1 VGQGIGVGCGGRDGE
16 GGSRE
21 YDCKAHSSRGYGQHI
36 GPELVMVGR
45 KEWEWG
51 KDCVGWVIYMFCGVT
66 KFRFGRVSVHSRA
79 KSN

>member
-1 VGQGIGVGCGGRDGE
+1 MIARRIQVVGMD
-16 GGSRE
+16 ST
-21 YDCKAHSSRGYGQHI
+21 S

-51 KDCVGWVIYMFCGVT
+51 RDGVGWVIYMFCGVT